1 MLEWDNRIKYNFN
14 YLKKNI
20 DIKKFLKLVTKYK
33 WNFNHETDILDGAV
47 IPSCINKNNKDYNL
61 IKSLNFEK
69 SSTEEILNEA
79 FSSSDF
85 DQKLFENGTFFK
97 KLHPNFKLTKQSRNK
112 NIDFNNEVYNEVV
125 LISKQIS

>member
-1 MLEWDNRIKYNFN
+1 M
-14 YLKKNI
+14 
-20 DIKKFLKLVTKYK
+20 TKYK

-47 IPSCINKNNKDYNL
+47 IPSCINKNNKDPNL

-97 KLHPNFKLTKQSRNK
+97 YSDLEFELPFTLSLVTVFAKIPLAKILYKKWSRAIEK
-112 NIDFNNEVYNEVV
+112 SQTTFG
-125 LISKQIS
+125 L